1 MKTYNTKI
9 FIYLS
14 ISILIFLTSSCGK
27 YGKLEINTTTI
38 NNQKKTKEEK
48 KIQNHEETKKQSYID
63 YYDNDFVF

>member
-1 MKTYNTKI
+1 MKTYNKKI
-9 FIYLS
+9 FISLS
-14 ISILIFLTSSCGK
+14 IYILIFLTSSCGK
-27 YGKLEINTTTI
+27 YGKLEINTTTT